1 MPIQSGDVKLLK
13 SAVMA
18 DVPEGGGAPT
28 GLVIPDGLSNA
39 ILPDISELDRAVGRV
54 NLRKAFVSV
63 QTDDADTYFGGN
75 LIVAEPPQDP
85 RVSITLFS
93 NRLTFDTRQQAASRV
108 EAYLNKGS
116 EWSGYLFEN
125 HIAGQRVLQLFQR
138 PEAKAPNIGETIVLL
153 YQEGTVAEKEQYVR
167 ATRVSS
173 EIRKFYDE
181 SKVMDYD
188 AAVVTVEL
196 SDSLR
201 HDFKGSPPSRTFL
214 RNKTDSSVVRETVVA
229 DAGTYVGVVPLTKAA
244 ALGDFVVSG
253 KNMFTQ
259 LVPSAQTETPVIDM
273 DAAGQVTTLITSDNG
288 PVTYTTGQVFSYTT
302 TLSVGN
308 AIYPGS
314 LNIAASGV
322 TLTDSGSQLYDG
334 STVVATIDY
343 ARGIIQFVL
352 GAPTY
357 NGSKTINFT
366 PAAAPLSVQDTASLA
381 VTPETRSYN
390 WTLTIVP
397 PPAPGSLLV
406 SYRANGRWYD
416 LRDGGA
422 GVLNGRETAYGVGTI
437 NYASGTCTV
446 TCGAMPDAGSAI
458 MFAWGNRA
466 TYVDRAKTF
475 ALPKVQIPMAL
486 QRTDIQTLANT
497 TIAWN
502 DGTARLATVNSVG
515 RITGDAKGT
524 MSGNRID
531 LIPDTLPAPGQ
542 QFTVQ
547 YLYGQP
553 TEADIPDLGTVGAGG
568 EIVLDVGATDLSP
581 GTVSFSLTVTRA
593 VVGAVA
599 VTGATSNGYGGLTVG
614 PLIEPQ
620 PDMGL
625 PYNTDTAQAAFSVR
639 DDGFGILTIPDG
651 TVMGLIDYDTG
662 IASINLGLLNVG
674 YYHQA
679 YAPTTTTVP
688 ATTPDGADTTTTTWR
703 YVGTKLLT
711 GPAEVLDYATVR
723 HYSLGAGNVDTET
736 FTLGQFEMDFGR
748 GYTNTARPIV
758 PGSIAFTLGDKRYF
772 DSGGALYTD
781 LNVTTG
787 YAPQAGT
794 INYST
799 GRATIHTWEAGVSNA
814 LALQSL
820 LVNQARRPVNQ
831 LSFRIPV
838 SPVRVGSVQVL
849 ATTTTGTLINV
860 TADLDGIF
868 NTADVTGKVDYETG
882 VVRLMF
888 RPRQFID
895 HYGKLISDDVYA
907 FADTVRY
914 NAVSYSYLPL
924 DASLL
929 GIDPVRLPQDG
940 RVPIFRPGGL
950 AVVGHT
956 GEISATV
963 SNGQTINCARVRLS
977 RVRVVGSDGVV
988 INTGYTADLEA
999 GTVTFTDVTGYAQP
1013 VKIQHRIEDM
1023 AVVRDAQIN
1032 GDITFTRPLTHDYP
1046 LGSYVSSALVAGDL
1060 FARVQSVFD
1069 QKSWDGK
1076 YTDAPVGDPAT
1087 GTFNN
1092 AQFPVAVT
1100 NRGALTERWV
1110 VRFTNTTAFEVIGEN
1125 VGVIATGNVATD
1137 CAPINPATGV
1147 PYFTIPALGWGLGWA
1162 AGNIM
1167 RINTIGAM
1175 FPVWIVR
1182 TVQQGPETVT
1192 DDNFT
1197 LLIRG
1202 DVNTEPV
1209 TP

>member
-1 MPIQSGDVKLLK
+1 MPIQSGDIKLLK

-116 EWSGYLFEN
+116 EWAGYLFEN

-181 SKVMDYD
+181 SKAMDYD

-314 LNIAASGV
+314 LSISASGIA
-322 TLTDSGSQLYDG
+322 LTDSGGQLYEG

-343 ARGIIQFVL
+343 ARGIIQFVP

-357 NGSKTINFT
+357 NGSKTINFA
-366 PAAAPLSVQDTASLA
+366 PAAAPLSVQDTAALA

-458 MFAWGNRA
+458 LFAWGNRA

-475 ALPKVQIPMAL
+475 TLPKVQVAMTL
-486 QRTDIQTLANT
+486 QRTDIRTLADT
-497 TIAWN
+497 TITWN
-502 DGTARLATVNSVG
+502 DGTARLATVNSAGV
-515 RITGDAKGT
+515 ITGDATGQ
-524 MSGNRID
+524 MSGNRIN
-531 LIPDTLPAPGQ
+531 LIPATLPAPGQ

-553 TEADIPDLGTVGAGG
+553 TIEEIQDLGTAAAGG
-568 EIVLDVGATDLSP
+568 AIVLDIGATDLSP
-581 GTVSFSLTVTRA
+581 RTVSFSITVTRS

-599 VTGATSNGYGGLTVG
+599 VTGVTSNGYGGITVG
-614 PLIEPQ
+614 PLLDPQ
-620 PDMGL
+620 PDTGL
-625 PYNTDTAQAAFSVR
+625 PYNTDTAQASFSIR
-639 DDGFGILTIPDG
+639 DDGFGILTTTDG
-651 TVMGLIDYDTG
+651 LVVGSVDYATGL
-662 IASINLGLLNVG
+662 ASISLGVLNVG
-674 YYHQA
+674 YYHTA

-688 ATTPDGADTTTTTWR
+688 ATTPEGADTTITTWR
-703 YVGTKLLT
+703 YVGNKYLA
-711 GPAEVLDYATVR
+711 GPAEVLTAATVT
-723 HYSLGAGNVDTET
+723 HYSLGAGNTDTET
-736 FTLGQFEMDFGR
+736 FALGQFEMDFGR

-758 PGSIAFTLGDKRYF
+758 PGSIAFTLGGKRYF
-772 DSGGALYTD
+772 DSAGALYTD
-781 LNVTTG
+781 LDVTTG

-799 GRATIHTWEAGVSNA
+799 GLATIHTWAAGVSNT

-820 LVNQARRPVNQ
+820 LVNQSRRPVGQ

-838 SPVRVGSVQVL
+838 SPVRVGSVQIL
-849 ATTTTGTLINV
+849 ATKVDGSLINV

-868 NTADVTGKVDYETG
+868 SSSDVQGKVDYETG
-882 VVRLMF
+882 VVRL
-888 RPRQFID
+888 QFLPSQ
-895 HYGKLISDDVYA
+895 YLFNGALYSDGGQV
-907 FADTVRY
+907 FADTMRY

-956 GEISATV
+956 GEVQATV

-977 RVRVVGSDGVV
+977 RVRVVGSNGIV

-1013 VKIQHRIEDM
+1013 VKVQHRIEDM

-1060 FARVQSVFD
+1060 FARVQTVFD
-1069 QKSWDGK
+1069 QHTWDGSYK
-1076 YTDAPVGDPAT
+1076 DAPVGNSAT
-1087 GTFNN
+1087 GTFNQ
-1092 AQFPVAVT
+1092 AQFPVTVS
-1100 NRGALTERWV
+1100 NRGAITERWT
-1110 VRFTNTTAFEVIGEN
+1110 VRFTNTTAFEVMGEN

-1147 PYFTIPALGWGLGWA
+1147 PYFTIPALGWGMGWV
-1162 AGNIM
+1162 AGNVM
-1167 RINTIGAM
+1167 RINTVGAM